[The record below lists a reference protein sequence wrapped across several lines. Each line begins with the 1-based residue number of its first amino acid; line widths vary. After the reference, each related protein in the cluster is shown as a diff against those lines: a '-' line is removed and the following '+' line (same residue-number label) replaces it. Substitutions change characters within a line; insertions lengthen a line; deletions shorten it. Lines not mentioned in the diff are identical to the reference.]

1 MKTILIVVLIVTSTL
16 KSVAQTDC
24 SATSTKSILGTLDSE
39 VIFYDSINRWL
50 SGKTRFYKAMEDHL
64 IAFDSILL
72 PDDDFISLHLEENNI
87 YAITIGKANK
97 LIHFI
102 HFNEDFKE
110 ISRKEIMS
118 WDDTAQNLEQLS
130 EHAGAIDIET
140 HWKTGKALLYVRN
153 RRVRLAIIDLES
165 EEITPYAFNI
175 RNSTYYRP
183 SDVLFYGEKEAHVV
197 FEHESLAARNEIY
210 YAKLS
215 DGKTTGFP
223 IEKVENGTSYFP
235 GSFRFLQKND
245 KNYLVS
251 LLYEAGLGSRYYGF
265 TLTEIESNTITD
277 LILKPF
283 ENKPL
288 DNPEL
293 WSKKNY
299 KKWKHN
305 GPGNFY
311 SRFKIAYFM
320 LQGDQL
326 IVAMKVQQ
334 ETITMVNYII
344 SAVNIANPETP
355 TVNWTVATHNGIR
368 SNPYKSTADDCALFI
383 HGDHLKFFYNCVS
396 SNVNSNGVVQ
406 KRRKEYISA
415 LGPKRTSIAILDINI
430 KSGESTFQPNP
441 HRTNSAYPDYIATK
455 TGYVEKDTIFL
466 ILEGFSN
473 NFFNRVY
480 TPVLAAF
487 PAE

>member
-1 MKTILIVVLIVTSTL
+1 MKTFLIVILIFTSPL
-16 KSVAQTDC
+16 KLVAQANC
-24 SATSTKSILGTLDSE
+24 SATSAKNLLGTFHSE
-39 VIFYDSINRWL
+39 VIFYDSINSL
-50 SGKTRFYKAMEDHL
+50 SGKVRFYKIMEDHL
-64 IAFDSILL
+64 IAFDSIVL

-97 LIHFI
+97 LIRFI

-130 EHAGAIDIET
+130 ESAGAIDIET
-140 HWKTGKALLYVRN
+140 HWKTGKAFLYVRN
-153 RRVRLAIIDLES
+153 RRVRLALIDLES
-165 EEITPYAFNI
+165 EKITPYAFNI
-175 RNSTYYRP
+175 RNSTYFRP
-183 SDVLFYGEKEAHVV
+183 SDVLFYGENEAHVV

-235 GSFRFLQKND
+235 GTFRFLQKND

-277 LILKPF
+277 ITLKPF

-288 DNPEL
+288 NNPEL

-311 SRFKIAYFM
+311 SRFKIAYFI

-326 IVAMKVQQ
+326 IVAMKVQP
-334 ETITMVNYII
+334 ETTIMANYII
-344 SAVNIANPETP
+344 SAMDIADPEKP
-355 TVNWTVATHNGIR
+355 VVQWTVATHNGII
-368 SNPYKSTADDCALFI
+368 SNRFKLTADDCALFI
-383 HGDHLKFFYNCVS
+383 HADHLKFFYNCVS
-396 SNVNSNGVVQ
+396 SSVRSNGVVQ
-406 KRRKEYISA
+406 KRKKEYMQT
-415 LGPKRTSIAILDINI
+415 LGPTNTSIAILDIDL
-430 KSGESTFQPNP
+430 KSGASAFQPNP
-441 HRTNSAYPDYIATK
+441 YRTNASYPDYIASK
-455 TGYVEKDTIFL
+455 AGYVEKDTIFL
-466 ILEGFSN
+466 ILEDFNSS
-473 NFFNRVY
+473 FFNRVY
-480 TPVLAAF
+480 IPVVAAF